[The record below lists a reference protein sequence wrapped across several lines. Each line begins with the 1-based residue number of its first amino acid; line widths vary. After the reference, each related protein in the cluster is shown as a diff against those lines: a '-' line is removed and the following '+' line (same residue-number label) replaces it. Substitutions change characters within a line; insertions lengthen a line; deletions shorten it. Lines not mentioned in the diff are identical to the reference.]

1 MWDMGE
7 RGKHLAE
14 IEPDEQGLFVMPE
27 LGDTTDLSG
36 AVPDVPKYLMP
47 DRMYDVLKWLVVVV
61 LPALST
67 LVAHIGDKVGIQDPK
82 GVAVVIIEIAL
93 FFGTC
98 IGASQISS
106 MGR

>member
-1 MWDMGE
+1 MT
-7 RGKHLAE
+7 E
-14 IEPDEQGLFVMPE
+14 IAPDEEGLFIMPE
-27 LGDTTDLSG
+27 LEDTTDLSG

-67 LVAHIGDKVGIQDPK
+67 LVAHIGDKVGIKDPK
-82 GVAVVIIEIAL
+82 GAAVVIIEVAL

-98 IGASQISS
+98 IGASQVSA
-106 MGR
+106 MGRVDREWRDD